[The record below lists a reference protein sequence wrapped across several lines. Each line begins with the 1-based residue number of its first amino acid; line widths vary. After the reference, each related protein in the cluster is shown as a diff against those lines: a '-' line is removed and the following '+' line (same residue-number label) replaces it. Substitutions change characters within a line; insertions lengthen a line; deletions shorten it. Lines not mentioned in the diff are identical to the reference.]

1 MTYGDGLAERIR
13 SILRDESGV
22 TEREMF
28 GGLAFMLDGN
38 MVCGVIEDSL
48 MARVGPDAY
57 EDALEKHHVRPMD
70 FTGRPMRGM
79 VFVDP
84 PGIAA
89 DEALENWVDRCMA
102 FARSLPAN

>member
-1 MTYGDGLAERIR
+1 MTYDEGLAERIR
-13 SILRDESGV
+13 SILRDEHGV

-28 GGLAFMLDGN
+28 GGLAFMVDGN
-38 MVCGVIEDSL
+38 MACGVIDESL

-57 EDALEKHHVRPMD
+57 DDALEERHVRPMD

-84 PGIAA
+84 AGITA
-89 DEALENWVDRCMA
+89 DTALRDWIDRCLG
-102 FARSLPAN
+102 FARSLPAK